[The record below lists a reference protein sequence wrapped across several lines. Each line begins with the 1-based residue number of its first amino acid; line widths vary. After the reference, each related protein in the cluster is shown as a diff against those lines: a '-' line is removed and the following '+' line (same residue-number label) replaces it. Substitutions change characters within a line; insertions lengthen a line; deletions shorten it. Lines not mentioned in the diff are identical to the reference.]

1 MRPARVAHVDQAAR
15 LVDGVLEGDA
25 IAGRSL
31 ARIAEE
37 CSNPDEILRA
47 VLAALAVD
55 GRILPPSPALRGAC
69 RAIQRRLEGEGRHRA
84 TT

>member
-1 MRPARVAHVDQAAR
+1 MRPARVAHVDQTAR
-15 LVDGVLEGDA
+15 LVDGVIEGGA

-31 ARIAEE
+31 ARIADR

-47 VLAALAVD
+47 VLAALAAD

-69 RAIQRRLEGEGRHRA
+69 RTIQESLEGRHA